1 MDPFQRYL
9 GLQPVASSNNLYRV
23 IGVDE
28 GEKDPERL
36 KLAIQ
41 KTGLK
46 LKQADRAAD
55 PEGWKIV
62 VEELKRA
69 QQILLNEELNSKY
82 LKELRSKSNHQPTS
96 SNLEAPSILENG
108 ASLGDLTPWL
118 PTGDPNSGLD
128 VSQLMATQ
136 VGVMTA
142 PWFAPAESRM
152 QSLRN
157 ELSNAVST
165 SVSHAELPSSFQS
178 SRAPARKPFVRK
190 KSALE
195 RAMPMLLLFGGAL
208 ALLGIG
214 GGMLYM
220 SQMKK
225 EQLAQLEKENQQ
237 NPDGAQA
244 NKGNGASD
252 PVMGNLVPSRN
263 GDKRKKVNP
272 KESGLPGVNE
282 DGTKLE
288 NPVLPEIPT
297 PPKNEMAQPEMK
309 PEPAPVAP
317 ENPPANPTPPTP
329 DPTTPTTPENPQPET
344 PKPDGNMSDMVKDAD
359 KKPEMKEPT
368 EPAPKEPTVQEW
380 KDYSEAMNLAR
391 KSLQTRAFPKFETSL
406 EKASP
411 LAITAN
417 QKKQWQRLQI
427 FGQAVKQYQEA
438 LLSSIAARTAGENI
452 TVKNTTVAW
461 IEGSGDKFKVRVAGS
476 SKTYALQTAPLGLTN
491 ALVDLVLAPDQPTTQ
506 LAKASVA
513 MLSAKT
519 ADETAVTTWI
529 DAAVAAGLIDGDF
542 RLVTSESYEP
552 SDGGGEPEEMD
563 KN

>member
-9 GLQPVASSNNLYRV
+9 GLQPDASSNNLYRV

-28 GEKDPERL
+28 GEKDPE
-36 KLAIQ
+36 KIKAAIQ

-69 QQILLNEELNSKY
+69 QQILLNEGLNSKY
-82 LKELRSKSNHQPTS
+82 LKELRSKSSNQTTA
-96 SNLEAPSILENG
+96 SNLEDG
-108 ASLGDLTPWL
+108 ALLGDLVSWL
-118 PTGDPNSGLD
+118 PSGDPNSGLD
-128 VSQLMATQ
+128 VNQLMSTQ

-142 PWFAPAESRM
+142 PWFAPAEARM

-157 ELSNAVST
+157 ELSTVAT
-165 SVSHAELPSSFQS
+165 ASVGHAELSSSFQS
-178 SRAPARKPFVRK
+178 SRAPARKAFVRK

-195 RAMPMLLLFGGAL
+195 RAIPMLLLFGGAL
-208 ALLGIG
+208 ALLGVG

-225 EQLAQLEKENQQ
+225 EQLAQLEKEKQQ
-237 NPDGAQA
+237 NPDDAQA
-244 NKGNGASD
+244 DKANGDSD
-252 PVMGNLVPSRN
+252 PVMGNLARPKN

-297 PPKNEMAQPEMK
+297 PPKNEIAQPEMK
-309 PEPAPVAP
+309 PEPAPVTP
-317 ENPPANPTPPTP
+317 ENPPANPTPEPTTPTP
-329 DPTTPTTPENPQPET
+329 DPATPTTPENPQPEA
-344 PKPDGNMSDMVKDAD
+344 PMPDGNMSDMIKDGD
-359 KKPEMKEPT
+359 KKPEMNEPSEQTEKEPT
-368 EPAPKEPTVQEW
+368 AQEW

-391 KSLQTRAFPKFETSL
+391 KSLQTRAFPKFETSI

-476 SKTYALQTAPLGLTN
+476 SKNYAIQSAPLGLTN
-491 ALVDLVLAPDQPTTQ
+491 ALVDLVLAPDQPSTQ

-552 SDGGGEPEEMD
+552 SEGDGDTEEMD
-563 KN
+563 KK